1 MIIFTGD
8 THGDFSRF
16 FNHAFDDLTKD
27 DYVIICGDFGGI
39 WSGSPQEDKMLDKL
53 EKLPFTLL
61 FVDGN
66 HECFDR
72 LYKYPVVEWHGGCV
86 HEIRPHVLHLIRGE
100 IFHIDGYKIFAM
112 GGAKSHDIQDGILNP
127 ADPLYRTK
135 KRRLDKAGGMYRI
148 LGKSW
153 WLQEVPSSFEINC
166 AAYNLSRFDWNV
178 DFIVTNEAPTSIDA
192 QFGYDNLEVY
202 DLMETL
208 EEIKNKCQYK
218 KWFFGHHH
226 WDANIDKKH
235 TLLYHSCVE
244 IRRIDND

>member
-16 FNHAFDDLTKD
+16 FNHVWDDLTKED
-27 DYVIICGDFGGI
+27 CVIICGDFGGI

-72 LYKYPVVEWHGGCV
+72 LYKYPVVEWHGGYV

-100 IFHIDGYKIFAM
+100 IFNIDGYKVFAM
-112 GGAKSHDIQDGILNP
+112 GGAKSHDIQDGVLNP
-127 ADPLYRTK
+127 ADPLFRTK
-135 KRRLDKAGGMYRI
+135 KRRLDRTGGVYRV

-153 WLQEVPSSFEINC
+153 WLQEQPSTFEINY
-166 AAYNLSRFDWNV
+166 AIYNLSRFDWNV
-178 DFIVTNEAPTSIDA
+178 DLIVTHEAPTSIVA
-192 QFGYDNLEVY
+192 QFGYDDLEVY
-202 DLMETL
+202 ELMEIL
-208 EEIKNKCQYK
+208 EKIKEKCQYK
-218 KWFFGHHH
+218 KWLFGHHH
-226 WDANIDKKH
+226 LDANVDEKH
-235 TLLYHSCVE
+235 IALYRSYVE
-244 IRRIDND
+244 IRSGEND